1 MNLSEWAHSLEN
13 DEKAY
18 VSQCFKYWQGHNG
31 DNAPCAPLGISN
43 ARADILRYHT
53 QSLMDTT
60 TRRRKMEELNTITFK
75 ATKEFQQNLA
85 MAAAEVDSNLSS
97 FIRCCIELSIETVR
111 KHPELIYTLKSV
123 IPK

>member
-18 VSQCFKYWQGHNG
+18 VSQCFKFWQRDNG
-31 DNAPCAPLGISN
+31 GEKPDPPEGISK
-43 ARADILRYHT
+43 ARADILLYHT
-53 QSLMDTT
+53 QSLLDTT
-60 TRRRKMEELNTITFK
+60 KRKRKMEESSTITFK
-75 ATKEFQQNLA
+75 VSGEFHQRLA
-85 MAAAEVDSNLSS
+85 MAAAEIDTNLSI
-97 FIRCCIELSIETVR
+97 FIRCCVELSIETIK